1 MIMEIQFLGIGQIL
15 LVYRRRNVVLAR
27 EKNFRRIQLMQLSLP
42 ENHNNLSEKGA
53 HRITKRRR
61 KKINAIN

>member
-27 EKNFRRIQLMQLSLP
+27 VKNSRRIQLMQLSLP
-42 ENHNNLSEKGA
+42 ENHNNLSEK
-53 HRITKRRR
+53 
-61 KKINAIN
+61 